1 MILSQ
6 NHFFSWRPVHQ
17 PILQPVGHILFGW
30 NLLRLFS
37 SNLIRWNRIWLF
49 QCMAKKSWNWSF
61 LFEHQFNFLMDH
73 LWLAT
78 IRAGAGCGQA
88 EMEVMLTL
96 PCFGRVW
103 FMLRPGQA
111 KTMTQDQ
118 DQENAQD
125 MKCPWQGTRLKCS
138 LWCKQFSPAVA
149 ARSPPSTYRPQDG
162 ATFFP
167 CCCISKMK

>member
-1 MILSQ
+1 
-6 NHFFSWRPVHQ
+6 
-17 PILQPVGHILFGW
+17 
-30 NLLRLFS
+30 
-37 SNLIRWNRIWLF
+37 
-49 QCMAKKSWNWSF
+49 
-61 LFEHQFNFLMDH
+61 MDH

-118 DQENAQD
+118 DQENAHGKGRDPNAAFDANSFHLQS
-125 MKCPWQGTRLKCS
+125 PQGPLLPPIGLKMG
-138 LWCKQFSPAVA
+138 
-149 ARSPPSTYRPQDG
+149 PPSSTVV
-162 ATFFP
+162 AFL
-167 CCCISKMK
+167 K

>member
-1 MILSQ
+1 
-6 NHFFSWRPVHQ
+6 
-17 PILQPVGHILFGW
+17 
-30 NLLRLFS
+30 
-37 SNLIRWNRIWLF
+37 
-49 QCMAKKSWNWSF
+49 
-61 LFEHQFNFLMDH
+61 MDH

-125 MKCPWQGTRLKCS
+125 MKCPWQGTRLKAAFDANS
-138 LWCKQFSPAVA
+138 FHLQSPQGPLLPPIGLKMG
-149 ARSPPSTYRPQDG
+149 PPSSTVV
-162 ATFFP
+162 AFL
-167 CCCISKMK
+167 K